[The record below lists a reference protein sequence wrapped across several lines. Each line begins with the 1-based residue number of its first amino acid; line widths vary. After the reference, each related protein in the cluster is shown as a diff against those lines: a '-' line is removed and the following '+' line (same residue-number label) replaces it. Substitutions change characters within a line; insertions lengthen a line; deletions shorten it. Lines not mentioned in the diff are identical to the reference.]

1 MTARR
6 TTMKEVALK
15 AGVSVFTVSA
25 VVNDSAKVA
34 VNTRQSV
41 LEAMRVL
48 DFEPNHA
55 ARSMKLAKSMSVTY
69 VVSDPGQF
77 TDEAVGINL
86 AGMLEALGAHGY
98 NLVIESALKDFSE
111 LKRALRQGRI
121 DGAILSAM
129 PPGPALEELLLWTQ
143 PFVLFDQPSA
153 PPGVPTV
160 FASYR
165 SGIAAAVAHVAA
177 RGRKRI
183 AFIGGPPVAQLNVL
197 HNAERYAGFTEG
209 CRNAGIAAEPNL
221 IVNSDFSI
229 QGGRDAMRHLLEKSL
244 EESLAGTPP
253 DAVVCAT
260 DRLAVGAVH
269 AIQAHGL
276 RVPEDIAV
284 TGFNDSEFAIAT
296 DPMLTSA
303 HFPVREMGF
312 RAAELLI
319 RRIEGTLLPG
329 QERLE
334 IPIDLIVR
342 GST

>member
-1 MTARR
+1 MR
-6 TTMKEVALK
+6 EVALK

-34 VNTRQSV
+34 DSTRQSV

-77 TDEAVGINL
+77 TDEAVGVNL

-98 NLVIESALKDFSE
+98 NLVIESALKDFSG

-165 SGIAAAVAHVAA
+165 SGIAAAVDHVAA
-177 RGRKRI
+177 RGRQRI
-183 AFIGGPPVAQLNVL
+183 AFIGGPPVTQLNVL
-197 HNAERYAGFTEG
+197 HNLERYAGFSEG
-209 CRNAGIAAEPNL
+209 VVSAGVTAEPQL

-229 QGGRDAMRHLLEKSL
+229 QGGRNAMQRLLEG
-244 EESLAGTPP
+244 APP

-260 DRLAVGAVH
+260 DRLAVGVVH
-269 AIQAHGL
+269 AIQARGL
-276 RVPEDIAV
+276 RVPDDIAV

-296 DPMLTSA
+296 DPPLTTA

-319 RRIEGTLLPG
+319 RRIEGTLLEG

-334 IPIDLIVR
+334 IHFHGVFLLQCD
-342 GST
+342 

>member
-34 VNTRQSV
+34 ANTRQSV

-55 ARSMKLAKSMSVTY
+55 ARAMKLAKSMSVTY

-77 TDEAVGINL
+77 TDEAVGVNL

-129 PPGPALEELLLWTQ
+129 PPGPVLEELLLWTQ

-165 SGIAAAVAHVAA
+165 NGIAAAVGHVAA
-177 RGRKRI
+177 RGRRRI
-183 AFIGGPPVAQLNVL
+183 AFIGGPPLAQLNVL
-197 HNAERYAGFTEG
+197 HNVERYAGFTEG
-209 CRNAGIAAEPNL
+209 CRNAGIAADPRL

-229 QGGRDAMRHLLEKSL
+229 QGGRAAMQQLLEKSL
-244 EESLAGTPP
+244 EGTPP

-276 RVPEDIAV
+276 RVPHDIAV

-296 DPMLTSA
+296 DPMLTTA
-303 HFPVREMGF
+303 RFPVHEMGF

>member
-6 TTMKEVALK
+6 TTMREVALK

-34 VNTRQSV
+34 TNTRQSV

-55 ARSMKLAKSMSVTY
+55 ARAMKLAKSMSVTY
-69 VVSDPGQF
+69 VVSDPDQF
-77 TDEAVGINL
+77 TDEAVGVNL

-129 PPGPALEELLLWTQ
+129 PPGPMLEELLLWTQ

-153 PPGVPTV
+153 PLGVPTV

-165 SGIAAAVAHVAA
+165 SGIAAAVDHVSA
-177 RGRKRI
+177 RGRRRI

-197 HNAERYAGFTEG
+197 HNLERYAGFTEG
-209 CRNAGIAAEPNL
+209 CRSAGIAADPTL

-229 QGGRDAMRHLLEKSL
+229 QGGRAAMRRLLEQ
-244 EESLAGTPP
+244 TPP

-276 RVPEDIAV
+276 RVPDDIAV

-296 DPMLTSA
+296 DPMLTTA
-303 HFPVREMGF
+303 RFPVREMGF

-319 RRIEGTLLPG
+319 RRIEGRLLPG

>member
-1 MTARR
+1 
-6 TTMKEVALK
+6 MKEVALK

-25 VVNDSAKVA
+25 VVNDRNNVA
-34 VNTRQSV
+34 VSTRQTV

-55 ARSMKLAKSMSVTY
+55 ARTMKLAKSMSVTY

-77 TDEAVGINL
+77 TDAAVGVNL
-86 AGMLEALGAHGY
+86 AGMLEAFSAHGY
-98 NLVIESALKDFSE
+98 NLVIESALKDFTG
-111 LKRALRQGRI
+111 LKRALRQGRT

-129 PPGPALEELLLWTQ
+129 PPGPMLEELLRWTE
-143 PFVLFDQPSA
+143 PIVLFDQPNTPTSI
-153 PPGVPTV
+153 PTV
-160 FASYR
+160 YASYR

-177 RGRKRI
+177 RGRSRI
-183 AFIGGPPVAQLNVL
+183 AFIGGPPITQLKVH
-197 HNAERYAGFTEG
+197 HNLERYAGFTEG
-209 CRNAGIAAEPNL
+209 IRDTGLAADPNL
-221 IVNSDFSI
+221 IVDSDFSI
-229 QGGRDAMRHLLEKSL
+229 QGGREAMRRLLG
-244 EESLAGTPP
+244 AAPP

-260 DRLAVGAVH
+260 DRIAVGAMQ
-269 AIQAHGL
+269 AIQAHGW
-276 RVPEDIAV
+276 RVPDHIAV
-284 TGFNDSEFAIAT
+284 TGFDNSEFAIAT

-303 HFPVREMGF
+303 HFPVHEMGF

-319 RRIEGTLLPG
+319 RRIEGTLEPG

>member
-6 TTMKEVALK
+6 TTMREVALK

-25 VVNDSAKVA
+25 VVNASAKVA
-34 VNTRQSV
+34 TNTRQSV

-55 ARSMKLAKSMSVTY
+55 ARAMKLAKSMSVTY

-77 TDEAVGINL
+77 TDEAVGVNL

-129 PPGPALEELLLWTQ
+129 PPGPMLEELLLWTQ

-153 PPGVPTV
+153 PTGVPTV

-165 SGIAAAVAHVAA
+165 SGIEAAVDHVAA
-177 RGRKRI
+177 RGRRRI
-183 AFIGGPPVAQLNVL
+183 AFVGGPPVAQLNVL
-197 HNAERYAGFTEG
+197 HNVERYAGFTEG
-209 CRNAGIAAEPNL
+209 CRRAGIAADPTL

-229 QGGRDAMRHLLEKSL
+229 QGGRAAMRRLLEQ
-244 EESLAGTPP
+244 TPP

-276 RVPEDIAV
+276 RVPDDIAV

-296 DPMLTSA
+296 DPLLTSA

-319 RRIEGTLLPG
+319 RRIEGRLLPG